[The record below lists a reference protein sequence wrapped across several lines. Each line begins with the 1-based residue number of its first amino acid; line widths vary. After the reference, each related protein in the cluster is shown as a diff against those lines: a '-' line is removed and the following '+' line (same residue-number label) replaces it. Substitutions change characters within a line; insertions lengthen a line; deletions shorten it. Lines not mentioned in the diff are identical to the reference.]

1 MMHCLISPIRRFPAT
16 KKGPTGPFAAFP
28 YTERMPLSTPI
39 FPVLSQRDLA
49 MTFLPGITAAPLR
62 HGYCGKIPCQTWCSG
77 KLNHSLLISHIF
89 LVYSSKEIFYVFSDL
104 KIIFIGGFPITKR
117 ASYPTLVI

>member
-1 MMHCLISPIRRFPAT
+1 MSFCIGNIHF
-16 KKGPTGPFAAFP
+16 
-28 YTERMPLSTPI
+28 
-39 FPVLSQRDLA
+39 
-49 MTFLPGITAAPLR
+49 
-62 HGYCGKIPCQTWCSG
+62 
-77 KLNHSLLISHIF
+77 F